1 MAWNEPGDDDKKK
14 DPWGNNGNQ
23 NGNQGPPDLDE
34 ALEKLKESFAGLFG
48 GKGKKTSGGASGGTG
63 SSGSN
68 GMFAA
73 VAAIALIVILG
84 FNSVYTVNEQE
95 RGIILRF
102 GLYHTTV
109 EPGLQF
115 KIPLIDRVL
124 IANVTKIRY
133 SNHKETM
140 LTEDENIID
149 VSLSIQYI
157 ISNPKSYLLRVKDPE
172 QVLANAVES
181 ALRHVVGTTKM
192 DAVITEGRS
201 AVALEVRNKL
211 QQSLDKYDTGLE
223 VSNVNIEDA
232 KPPREV
238 QAAFNDVIKARED
251 KVRYINESETYSNG
265 ILPIARGQA
274 QRQIEEANGYQKQVV
289 AKAKGEADRFDKLLV
304 AYKTAPEV
312 TRERLYI
319 DSMQSVLSSSSKI
332 MMDVEGSGN
341 MIYLPLDK
349 LMSERAS
356 TIPGGGASSLT
367 DEQIRDIS
375 NQVENQLRSRQTSTR
390 TRRELR

>member
-48 GKGKKTSGGASGGTG
+48 GKSKKTNGGASGGTG
-63 SSGSN
+63 NSGSN

-73 VAAIALIVILG
+73 VVGIALIVVLG

-102 GLYHTTV
+102 GAYHTTV

-115 KIPLIDRVL
+115 KIPLVDQVL
-124 IANVTKIRY
+124 IANVTRVRD
-133 SNHKETM
+133 SRHTETM

-149 VSLSIQYI
+149 VSLTIQYVVTD
-157 ISNPKSYLLRVKDPE
+157 PKKYLLRVKNPE

-181 ALRHVVGTTKM
+181 ALRHVVGTSKM
-192 DAVITEGRS
+192 DAVITEGRG
-201 AVALEVRNKL
+201 AVAIDVQQKL
-211 QQSLDKYDTGLE
+211 QQSLNTYSTGLE
-223 VSNVNIEDA
+223 VSNVNIEEA

-238 QAAFNDVIKARED
+238 QAAFDDVIKAKED
-251 KVRYINESETYSNG
+251 KTRYINQSETYANG

-274 QRQIEEANGYQKQVV
+274 QRQIEEAKAYQQQVV
-289 AKAKGEADRFDKLLV
+289 AKANGEADRFENLLA

-319 DSMQSVLSSSSKI
+319 DAMQSVLSNSSKI
-332 MMDVEGSGN
+332 MMNVEGSGN

-356 TIPGGGASSLT
+356 SASGGAGTTLT
-367 DEQIRDIS
+367 SDQIRELS
-375 NQVENQLRSRQTSTR
+375 NQIENQIRSRQTSTR

>member
-14 DPWGNNGNQ
+14 DPWSNNGNR

-34 ALEKLKESFAGLFG
+34 ALDKLKESFAGLFG
-48 GKGKKTSGGASGGTG
+48 GKKNSGGGSTGGASTG
-63 SSGSN
+63 GSN
-68 GMFAA
+68 GLFGA
-73 VAAIALIVILG
+73 VAAIALVVVLG

-102 GLYHTTV
+102 GEYHATV
-109 EPGLQF
+109 TPGLQF
-115 KIPLIDRVL
+115 KIPLIDKVL
-124 IANVTKIRY
+124 IANVTRVRD
-133 SNHKETM
+133 SRHTETM

-149 VSLSIQYI
+149 VSLTIQYI
-157 ISNPKSYLLRVKDPE
+157 VADPRSYLLRVKNPE

-181 ALRHVVGTTKM
+181 ALRHVVGTSIM
-192 DAVITEGRS
+192 DAVITEGRT
-201 AVALEVRNKL
+201 AVAVEVRAKL
-211 QQSLDKYDTGLE
+211 QQSLDNYQTGLQ
-223 VSNVNIEDA
+223 VSNVNIEEA

-238 QAAFNDVIKARED
+238 QAAFDDVIKAKED
-251 KVRYINESETYSNG
+251 KTRYINQSETYANG

-274 QRQIEEANGYQKQVV
+274 QRQIEEAIGYQKQVV
-289 AKAKGEADRFDKLLV
+289 AKAKGEADRFEKLLA

-319 DSMQSVLSSSSKI
+319 DSMQSVLSNSSKI

-349 LMSERAS
+349 LMSERTSAAAGS
-356 TIPGGGASSLT
+356 GGSVLT

-375 NQVENQLRSRQTSTR
+375 NRVESQIRSRQTSTR

>member
-48 GKGKKTSGGASGGTG
+48 GKSKKTNGGASGGTG
-63 SSGSN
+63 NSGSN

-73 VAAIALIVILG
+73 VVGIALIVVLG

-102 GLYHTTV
+102 GAYHTTV

-115 KIPLIDRVL
+115 KIPLVDQVL
-124 IANVTKIRY
+124 IANVTRVRD
-133 SNHKETM
+133 SRHTETM

-149 VSLSIQYI
+149 VSLTIQYVVTD
-157 ISNPKSYLLRVKDPE
+157 PKKYLLRVKNPE

-181 ALRHVVGTTKM
+181 ALRHVVGTSKM
-192 DAVITEGRS
+192 DAVITEGRG
-201 AVALEVRNKL
+201 AVAIDVQQKL
-211 QQSLDKYDTGLE
+211 QQSLNTYSTGLE
-223 VSNVNIEDA
+223 VSNVNIEEA

-238 QAAFNDVIKARED
+238 QAAFDDVIKAKED
-251 KVRYINESETYSNG
+251 KTRYINQSETYANG

-274 QRQIEEANGYQKQVV
+274 QRQIEEAKAYQQQVV
-289 AKAKGEADRFDKLLV
+289 AKANGEADRFENLLA

-319 DSMQSVLSSSSKI
+319 DAMQSVLSNSSKI

-356 TIPGGGASSLT
+356 SASGGAGTTLT
-367 DEQIRDIS
+367 SDQIRELS
-375 NQVENQLRSRQTSTR
+375 NQIENQIRSRQTSTR